1 MLLLPALL
9 VQDHFCDI
17 VSRAP
22 NLHYFNV
29 YIESMA
35 AAKDPDISSIVQ
47 TRYLVPVL
55 VPLVRV
61 PVMLV

>member
-9 VQDHFCDI
+9 VQDRFCDI

-29 YIESMA
+29 YIEPMA
-35 AAKDPDISSIVQ
+35 AVKDPDTSSIVQ
-47 TRYLVPVL
+47 TWDLVPVL